1 MAVSRFLH
9 LLLLCGIHRAIEGER
24 PQRTQRRSRGLFV
37 SDLPAVLSPQMA
49 SSPATSREDS
59 LTTAVFRFLETV
71 PDEPPPDS
79 CLTSLEVDF
88 VPYSHPPLEHWF
100 YMTSSPLPSLVRT
113 EPIFTVCFAPHQ
125 LSGTR
130 SQSSTRLE
138 LNFCGD
144 FSLYASPK
152 VVSSPFAWIFF
163 NGCTVFLRR
172 ISGDLSY
179 GTAEQPSFLHLW
191 CSELLFNYEW
201 AWPIRSTKP
210 ANSSRSFLKPNSRI
224 EDTSQICM
232 VWRDWDFSSEIL
244 GEFIG
249 ISPLCITRSYLSF
262 GMNLLVRSSDSV
274 LVRPSSSFEEKLLL
288 PYPLSME
295 RGVSSVLRPSVC
307 FSFLIGLSSC
317 GAVSTGP
324 EDAIETTLVFL
335 VDEDWTSTSHYV
347 TIYQLYDFVVKAPPT
362 HLSIVS
368 NPLSASIE
376 DLSCLAYLCFVCYA
390 WCQRRCFIPSIYCI
404 EED

>member
-1 MAVSRFLH
+1 MVVSRFLH

-59 LTTAVFRFLETV
+59 LATAVFRFLGTI

-79 CLTSLEVDF
+79 CLTSLEVNF

-100 YMTSSPLPSLVRT
+100 YMTSSPFR
-113 EPIFTVCFAPHQ
+113 
-125 LSGTR
+125 
-130 SQSSTRLE
+130 SSTRLE

-144 FSLYASPK
+144 FSLYAPPK
-152 VVSSPFAWIFF
+152 VVFSFWVDLLQRLHCFSP
-163 NGCTVFLRR
+163 T

-179 GTAEQPSFLHLW
+179 GTWAALH
-191 CSELLFNYEW
+191 YEW
-201 AWPIRSTKP
+201 AWPIRST
-210 ANSSRSFLKPNSRI
+210 N
-224 EDTSQICM
+224 SQIQAKLLKAQLRRLGFFIEISW
-232 VWRDWDFSSEIL
+232 VHRDLSSLYHTIIYILWD
-244 GEFIG
+244 EFTV
-249 ISPLCITRSYLSF
+249 C
-262 GMNLLVRSSDSV
+262 SSDS
-274 LVRPSSSFEEKLLL
+274 KLLL

-324 EDAIETTLVFL
+324 VDAIESTLVFL

-347 TIYQLYDFVVKAPPT
+347 TIYQLYDFVVKVPRRFE
-362 HLSIVS
+362 HRL
-368 NPLSASIE
+368 NPLSSSIE
-376 DLSCLAYLCFVCYA
+376 DLSCLAYLCF
-390 WCQRRCFIPSIYCI
+390 IPSIYCI

>member
-1 MAVSRFLH
+1 MAVSRFPH
-9 LLLLCGIHRAIEGER
+9 LLLLCGILRAIEGER
-24 PQRTQRRSRGLFV
+24 PQQTQRRSRGLFV
-37 SDLPAVLSPQMA
+37 SDLPVVLSPQMA
-49 SSPATSREDS
+49 SSPAMSREDS
-59 LTTAVFRFLETV
+59 LATAVFRFLGTV

-79 CLTSLEVDF
+79 CLTNLEVDF
-88 VPYSHPPLEHWF
+88 APFSHPPLEHWF

-125 LSGTR
+125 PSGTR

-144 FSLYASPK
+144 SSLYASPK
-152 VVSSPFAWIFF
+152 VVSSPFAWIFL
-163 NGCTVFLRR
+163 NGFTVFLRR
-172 ISGDLSY
+172 IFGDLSY
-179 GTAEQPSFLHLW
+179 GTVEQPSFVHLW
-191 CSELLFNYEW
+191 CSGLLFNYEW

-210 ANSSRSFLKPNSRI
+210 ASPSRSFLKPNSKI

-232 VWRDWDFSSEIL
+232 VWSYWNFSSEIS
-244 GEFIG
+244 GGFIR

-262 GMNLLVRSSDSV
+262 GMKLLVRSSDSV

-295 RGVSSVLRPSVC
+295 RGVSSVSSVC
-307 FSFLIGLSSC
+307 FSFLIGLLSC

-335 VDEDWTSTSHYV
+335 VDEDWTSTSYYV
-347 TIYQLYDFVVKAPPT
+347 TIPQLYDFVVKAPPT

-368 NPLSASIE
+368 NPLSSSIE
-376 DLSCLAYLCFVCYA
+376 DLSCLVYLCFVCYA
-390 WCQRRCFIPSIYCI
+390 WCQRGWLIPSIYCI

>member
-1 MAVSRFLH
+1 MAVSRFPH
-9 LLLLCGIHRAIEGER
+9 LLLLCGILRAIEGER
-24 PQRTQRRSRGLFV
+24 PQQTQRRSRGLFV
-37 SDLPAVLSPQMA
+37 SDLPVVLSPQMA
-49 SSPATSREDS
+49 SSPAMSREDS
-59 LTTAVFRFLETV
+59 LATAVFRFLGTV

-79 CLTSLEVDF
+79 CLTNLEVDF
-88 VPYSHPPLEHWF
+88 APFSHPPLEHCF

-125 LSGTR
+125 PSGTR

-144 FSLYASPK
+144 SSLYASPK
-152 VVSSPFAWIFF
+152 VVSSPFAWIFL
-163 NGCTVFLRR
+163 NGFTVFLRR

-179 GTAEQPSFLHLW
+179 GTVEQPSFVHLW
-191 CSELLFNYEW
+191 GSGLLFNYEW

-210 ANSSRSFLKPNSRI
+210 ASPSKSFLKPNSKI

-232 VWRDWDFSSEIL
+232 VWSYWNFSSEIS
-244 GEFIG
+244 GGFIR

-262 GMNLLVRSSDSV
+262 GMKLLVRSSDSV

-307 FSFLIGLSSC
+307 FSFLIGLLSC

-335 VDEDWTSTSHYV
+335 VDEDWTSTSYYV
-347 TIYQLYDFVVKAPPT
+347 TIPQLYDFVVKAPPT

-368 NPLSASIE
+368 NPLSSSIE
-376 DLSCLAYLCFVCYA
+376 DLSCLVYLCFVCYA
-390 WCQRRCFIPSIYCI
+390 WCQRGWLIPSIYCI